1 MVVAVVHFHIHIPKW
16 AVGRRAVNLVE
27 MVGQRRHRHL
37 INRHLADLGNL
48 SLHHRTRVVNDAR
61 HLCGLEV
68 LNLGRG
74 KRQARN

>member
-27 MVGQRRHRHL
+27 VVREVGHRDFKNGNLTYLRH
-37 INRHLADLGNL
+37 L